1 MFVDADNF
9 DYHLLAMSPAI
20 NAGVSEGAPEFDIE
34 GNPREG
40 NVDIGAYEFQSD
52 VSTTEVIEND
62 GQLNA
67 FPNPFKNQLTF
78 ELDNDWT
85 GTLYIQ
91 LNNVVGQ
98 NILNWTQDKTSD
110 LFQLNVELP
119 ELQAGTYHLVITN
132 GNHIISTKLTKI

>member
-1 MFVDADNF
+1 M
-9 DYHLLAMSPAI
+9 
-20 NAGVSEGAPEFDIE
+20 
-34 GNPREG
+34 
-40 NVDIGAYEFQSD
+40 
-52 VSTTEVIEND
+52 
-62 GQLNA
+62 
-67 FPNPFKNQLTF
+67 TF

-91 LNNVVGQ
+91 LNNIVGQ
-98 NILNWTQDKTSD
+98 NILNWTQDKTID